1 MDTGS
6 FIVNIKTEEV
16 YGDIAN
22 DAEKK
27 LTHRTIKLKDP
38 YKQIKIKKVIKLMTD
53 DLGGKNMTKPA
64 EYETKTYF
72 YLIDDGGVNK
82 NVNGK
87 KVFDKTET

>member
-38 YKQIKIKKVIKLMTD
+38 YK
-53 DLGGKNMTKPA
+53 
-64 EYETKTYF
+64 
-72 YLIDDGGVNK
+72 
-82 NVNGK
+82 
-87 KVFDKTET
+87 

>member
-1 MDTGS
+1 
-6 FIVNIKTEEV
+6 
-16 YGDIAN
+16 
-22 DAEKK
+22 
-27 LTHRTIKLKDP
+27 
-38 YKQIKIKKVIKLMTD
+38 MTD